1 MYRIHCFTEDTCEKY
16 GLLFPENTYQTESL
30 NKVNDTIKTVFNSD
44 KSGISKI
51 VIEKDNFTVN
61 TQNPRELD

>member
-1 MYRIHCFTEDTCEKY
+1 MFRIHCFTKDNCEKY
-16 GLLFPENTYQTESL
+16 GLLFPENTYQTSSL
-30 NKVNDTIKTVFNSD
+30 DKIYETIKNVFDTD

-51 VIEKDNFTVN
+51 VIEKDNFSVN